1 MKGKG
6 IHRTNYLPDC
16 IQHGFMALWLE
27 LTENKDF
34 LADKTRQQA
43 VFFILARCKISTLRY
58 YDDKYDSLE
67 TLMSYDWR
75 SSWDEHTITG
85 FSAPS
90 GWWNSVEQWATWA
103 IDIDIRI
110 DVEQIMRKLAEKYA
124 DSFKH
129 LVALY
134 AVTTQV
140 TCKDAAAL
148 AGVTPW
154 NWRKTYEEPMLQEV
168 RYEFARVFLE
178 DHSHALP
185 EQKPAENRNNGHF
198 TSPYQNWREQYQQ
211 GHTEPAE
218 ALLDQYQHAVCIA
231 GAIRAQIDGKTY
243 RQAALDIGRNPRTFP
258 KYMKCAAR
266 MLSAAYA

>member
-27 LTENKDF
+27 LVEDNSF
-34 LADKTRQQA
+34 LEQKTRQQA
-43 VFFILARCKISTLRY
+43 VYFILARCKISSLRY

-67 TLMSYDWR
+67 ELMSYDWR
-75 SSWDEHTITG
+75 NTWDEHTITG
-85 FSAPS
+85 FSTPS

-103 IDIDIRI
+103 TDIDIRI
-110 DVEQIMRKLAEKYA
+110 DVEQIMHKLAEKYA

-140 TCKDAAAL
+140 TRKDAAAL

-154 NWRKTYEEPMLQEV
+154 NWHKTYEEPMLQEV
-168 RYEFARVFLE
+168 RHEFAQVFLE
-178 DHSHALP
+178 HHSYTLP
-185 EQKPAENRNNGHF
+185 EKQPVERPNNGQF
-198 TSPYQNWREQYQQ
+198 TSPYQAWREQYQQ
-211 GHTEPAE
+211 GHIAPAE
-218 ALLDQYQHAVCIA
+218 ALLARYRHTVNTQNAIQAQLDGLSYQ
-231 GAIRAQIDGKTY
+231 
-243 RQAALDIGRNPRTFP
+243 QAAVRYGHNPRTFP
-258 KYMKCAAR
+258 KYMKRAAR